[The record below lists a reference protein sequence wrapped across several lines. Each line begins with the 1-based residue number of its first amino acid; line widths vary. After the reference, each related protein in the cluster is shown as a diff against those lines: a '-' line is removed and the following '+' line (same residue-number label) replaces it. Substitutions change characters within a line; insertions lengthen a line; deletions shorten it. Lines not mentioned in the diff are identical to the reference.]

1 MKKARSVLYGLSA
14 LVIVAA
20 AGSSSLLSTQ
30 SMEQLVQCGTEDG
43 DALVPSLCVSYLKLF
58 RLDPV
63 SIDELQ
69 AGAGLDGVL
78 NSQGDNRYQVAEL
91 LLQNGLDV
99 DGVNHYGVEGGE
111 HLTPLQAAIH
121 YNDRQ
126 RIDFLLRH
134 GADASV
140 RDAQGRDA
148 LALIEHLSAESPEE
162 DRSALLELF
171 RP

>member
-20 AGSSSLLSTQ
+20 AGGSYLLATQ
-30 SMEQLVQCGTEDG
+30 SMEQLVECGTEDS

-58 RLDPV
+58 RLDAV
-63 SIDELQ
+63 SISELQ

-111 HLTPLQAAIH
+111 HLTPLQAAIY

-126 RIDFLLRH
+126 RIEFLLRH

-140 RDAQGRDA
+140 RDSQGRDA
-148 LALIEHLSAESPEE
+148 LALVGHLSAEHPGE
-162 DRSALLELF
+162 DRSALLALF
-171 RP
+171 KR